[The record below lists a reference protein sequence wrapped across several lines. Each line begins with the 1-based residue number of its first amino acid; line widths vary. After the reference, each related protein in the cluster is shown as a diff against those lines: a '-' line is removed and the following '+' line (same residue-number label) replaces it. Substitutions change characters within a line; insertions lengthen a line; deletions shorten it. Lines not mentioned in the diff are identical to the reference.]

1 MLFRYNLINSPKAQ
15 TLDVLTYMKQKV
27 PIFVL
32 TLQTLITNH
41 VYDNCNNEKDL
52 QIIFWIYYPF
62 LCILCI
68 LIEFYTTW
76 TRTKFLEIAIH
87 NENHFINNK
96 KNKIVYC
103 SVTTIISLLSF
114 IITSYYINT
123 GLPFRC
129 IFNYDKTIATFL
141 FYFTFGLIFILSTIE
156 HKVFKTYA
164 S

>member
-1 MLFRYNLINSPKAQ
+1 MLSRYNLINSPKAQ

-41 VYDNCNNEKDL
+41 VYDDCNNEKDL

-76 TRTKFLEIAIH
+76 TRTKFLEVAIH

-96 KNKIVYC
+96 KYKIAYC

-114 IITSYYINT
+114 IVTSYYINT

-129 IFNYDKTIATFL
+129 IFNYDKTISAFI

-156 HKVFKTYA
+156 HKIFKTYA
-164 S
+164 L